1 MPDERK
7 VQDSTMGDGLTVLL
21 ADADR
26 EARASVRASLESAG
40 MHVVAEA
47 GDTEEAVELALEF
60 RPAVC
65 VIDLHADDRS
75 GLGAAAVLARVLDE
89 TSVVLLADDLTIAD
103 VLDAVRV
110 GAAGCLSKLAGA
122 EALAAAIAAA
132 AAGEA
137 AFPRRELR
145 QALGFLVPQVA

>member
-1 MPDERK
+1 
-7 VQDSTMGDGLTVLL
+7 MGDGVTVLL

-26 EARASVRASLESAG
+26 EARASVRDSLESVG

-47 GDTEEAVELALEF
+47 GDIEEAVELALEF
-60 RPAVC
+60 RPSVC
-65 VIDLHADDRS
+65 VIDLHDDDRS
-75 GLGAAAVLARVLDE
+75 GLGAAAVLARVLDG

-110 GAAGCLSKLAGA
+110 GAAGCMSKRAGA
-122 EALAAAIAAA
+122 DALAAAIAAA

-137 AFPRRELR
+137 VFPRRELR